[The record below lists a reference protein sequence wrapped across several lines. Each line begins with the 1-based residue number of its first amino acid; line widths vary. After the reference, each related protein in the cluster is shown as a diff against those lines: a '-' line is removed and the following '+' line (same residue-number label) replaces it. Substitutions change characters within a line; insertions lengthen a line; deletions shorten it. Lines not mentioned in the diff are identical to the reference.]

1 MKPTMWPFKGYY
13 FFFFAAMAFVAP
25 FFTLYYEGLGLTGQQ
40 IGVLAA
46 LPSVITFVSAPVFGA
61 VVDVTQR
68 QKLVLG
74 LSITGVIAG
83 VLWIWFSKTFLGL
96 IPAIVFYAFF
106 FAPALPLVDRSVL
119 DVLGTEKD
127 QYGKV
132 RLWGAVGWGVLAPL
146 SGFLV
151 DWGGL
156 QWAFYGSAVLFLG
169 LLIVSQMTP
178 IQRVDIQQKFWSGVR
193 NLLSS
198 WQVILF
204 FGVMLVG
211 GLGLSSVHHYLFL
224 YLDHLGA
231 SPKMMGFALTIATI
245 SELGVM
251 FFSDRILKRW
261 QARGFILI
269 GLLFTVLRLAAYAM
283 VTTPELALVVQLLH
297 GPTFAALWLAGVAY
311 VAEIAPPSLGN
322 TAQGIYTGVVM
333 GLGSALGAYS
343 GGVLFRAVGFS
354 QMFMGM
360 ALVVLLSVIVFW
372 VGGKQHVRS

>member
-1 MKPTMWPFKGYY
+1 MWPFKGYY